1 MRGRRV
7 MTEEMFA
14 SIPGLVEQGLGTEEI
29 AVRFGIK
36 TSSLKVMCSNR
47 SISLRRGGC
56 LRKPVKALLLSST
69 ATRSLADV
77 AKATGRK
84 NSEQL
89 MIDLLERIATDGLY
103 RAVLDEEQHA

>member
-1 MRGRRV
+1 

-14 SIPGLVEQGLGTEEI
+14 SIPTLVEQGLGTEEI
-29 AVRFGIK
+29 AERFGVK
-36 TSSLKVMCSNR
+36 ATSLKVMCSNR
-47 SISLRRGGC
+47 SISLRRGGAHQ
-56 LRKPVKALLLSST
+56 PVRDLLKVSRTT
-69 ATRSLADV
+69 ARSLADV

-89 MIDLLERIATDGLY
+89 IIDLLERIASDGLY